1 MTNFVSAL
9 QRSVSRSSWEMKL
22 ERGVA
27 KEYLSLE
34 LENNFAIINNNK
46 FSLQI
51 STRKKY
57 SREFYPLRRAPSPRE
72 EVTGRWEF
80 ERKSRLMR
88 GRKLDDESRIES
100 EKVRDGRSA
109 YKKKQNGR
117 LWRRTRNGGCNC
129 FPIIIKWCTATRQN
143 PCLLL
148 LLLLLTNSLFLSST
162 KIDERK
168 GKFTGN
174 RIARKSIPSPKWSI
188 EEMEER
194 RIWKKEKKKR
204 SEFQRGEW
212 RKRRRKGTL
221 TRRKQSEI
229 RHGVKTSENGNA
241 KKEKRN
247 DIGEKGQRAF

>member
-9 QRSVSRSSWEMKL
+9 RRSVSRSSWEMKL

-57 SREFYPLRRAPSPRE
+57 SREFYPLRRAPFPRE
-72 EVTGRWEF
+72 EITGRWEF

-100 EKVRDGRSA
+100 EEVRDGRSA

-174 RIARKSIPSPKWSI
+174 RIAIPSPKWSI

-194 RIWKKEKKKR
+194 RIWKKRE
-204 SEFQRGEW
+204 
-212 RKRRRKGTL
+212 
-221 TRRKQSEI
+221 
-229 RHGVKTSENGNA
+229 
-241 KKEKRN
+241 KKEKWVPKGRMKKKKKERN
-247 DIGEKGQRAF
+247 VNEEKAKRNTTWSEN